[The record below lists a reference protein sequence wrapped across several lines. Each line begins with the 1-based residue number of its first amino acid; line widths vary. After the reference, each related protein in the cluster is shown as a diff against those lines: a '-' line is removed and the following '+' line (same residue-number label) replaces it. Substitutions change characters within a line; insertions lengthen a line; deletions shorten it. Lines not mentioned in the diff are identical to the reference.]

1 MYCVLRA
8 DDWHLRKPY
17 KIVNC
22 QLTRSDGKPGEHD
35 GSGGE
40 ELLDE
45 DGLETPWLGGALAA
59 LHSSLMEDVWPASM
73 AAFSCFPESTSAPD
87 TRRTNLECEVSISG
101 EMGALLPRLGC
112 YRGENS
118 IYILQKNKSKVA
130 KTNLW
135 SFRHAPISIIIKTD
149 SFIVVFSPQRGN
161 DVADPQVNWILR
173 ILTYFS
179 TVSGRCQ
186 HVINLKYTSRPLPY
200 W

>member
-1 MYCVLRA
+1 MYCVLKA

-73 AAFSCFPESTSAPD
+73 AAFSCFSESTSAPD
-87 TRRTNLECEVSISG
+87 TRHTNLESEVCISG
-101 EMGALLPRLGC
+101 EMGAPSSWFWLRLKNSYWEMSKRFYKKTSKKSLPHILVWIIKAASTLLT
-112 YRGENS
+112 
-118 IYILQKNKSKVA
+118 IYIMGWN
-130 KTNLW
+130 
-135 SFRHAPISIIIKTD
+135 
-149 SFIVVFSPQRGN
+149 
-161 DVADPQVNWILR
+161 
-173 ILTYFS
+173 
-179 TVSGRCQ
+179 
-186 HVINLKYTSRPLPY
+186 
-200 W
+200 